1 MLDKNKVVV
10 AMSGGVDSSLTA
22 ALLKKKGYDVI
33 GITMQIWPSE
43 EEPVDDDTN
52 CCSLSAVEDARRVA
66 AKLDIPFYV
75 VNFEDLFKETVISN
89 FKEEYAQGRT
99 PNPCIV
105 CNKEIKFDAFLRKA
119 KELDA
124 YYMATGHYA
133 KIEKDESG
141 KNILKKAND
150 PQKDQSYMLYNLT
163 QEELE
168 HTLFPLAEYK
178 KTETRKLAEEFNLNV
193 HDKPDS
199 QEICFIPD
207 DDYNRFLK
215 ENYPQI
221 INPGPIVD
229 LAGNKLGEH
238 EGLPFYTIGQRRG
251 LGLETHQKRYVV
263 RLDTENNAVVVG
275 DNSDV
280 FSKTLLAEEVNWI
293 TIDDLSE
300 PKTVEAKIRYN
311 SPAKEATV
319 IPEGEEVR
327 VVFDEEQRA
336 ITPGQSVVF
345 YKGDIVVGGGII
357 KE

>member
-22 ALLKKKGYDVI
+22 ALLKKQGYDVI
-33 GITMQIWPSE
+33 GITMRIWPTE
-43 EEPVDDDTN
+43 EDPVDDDTN

-75 VNFEDLFKETVISN
+75 VNFEDLFKKTVIKN
-89 FKEEYAQGRT
+89 FKQEYAQGRT
-99 PNPCIV
+99 PNPCVV

-119 KELDA
+119 KEVDA

-133 KIEKDESG
+133 KIESNQQG
-141 KNILKKAND
+141 RNILKKASD
-150 PQKDQSYMLYNLT
+150 PQKDQTYMLYNLT
-163 QEELE
+163 QEQLE
-168 HTLFPLAEYK
+168 HTLFPLAEYQ
-178 KTETRKLAEEFNLNV
+178 KTETRKLAEEFDLKV

-207 DDYNRFLK
+207 DNYKRFLK
-215 ENYPQI
+215 EHYPDI
-221 INPGPIVD
+221 IQAGPILD
-229 LAGNKLGEH
+229 LDGNKLGEH

-263 RLDTENNAVVVG
+263 RLDKEKNAVIVG

-280 FSKTLLAEEVNWI
+280 FRKKLKAESVNWI
-293 TIDDLSE
+293 AIEKLTA
-300 PKTVEAKIRYN
+300 PKEVEAKIRYN
-311 SPAKEATV
+311 SPAKPAT
-319 IPEGEEVR
+319 IKPEGKEVILE
-327 VVFDEEQRA
+327 FAEEQRA

-345 YKGDIVVGGGII
+345 YDGDIVIGGGVI
-357 KE
+357 KN

>member
-1 MLDKNKVVV
+1 MLDKNRVVV

-22 ALLKKKGYDVI
+22 ALLKKQGYDVI
-33 GITMQIWPSE
+33 GITMRVWPSE

-66 AKLDIPFYV
+66 SKLDIPFYV
-75 VNFEDLFKETVISN
+75 VNFEELFKKTVINN

-99 PNPCIV
+99 PNPCVV
-105 CNKEIKFDAFLRKA
+105 CNKEIKFDAFLRKT

-133 KIEKDESG
+133 KIDRNQEG
-141 KNILKKAND
+141 RHILKKASD
-150 PQKDQSYMLYNLT
+150 PKKDQSYMLYNLT

-168 HTLFPLAEYK
+168 HTLFPLAKYK
-178 KTETRKLAEEFNLNV
+178 KTETRELAEEFDLNV

-207 DDYNRFLK
+207 DDYKRFLK
-215 ENYPQI
+215 EHYPEI
-221 INPGPIVD
+221 ITPGPIVD
-229 LAGNKLGEH
+229 LDGNKLGEH

-263 RLDTENNAVVVG
+263 KLDTENNTLVVG
-275 DNSDV
+275 ENSDV
-280 FSKTLLAEEVNWI
+280 FSKSLIAEDVNWI
-293 TIDDLSE
+293 AIDELSE
-300 PKTVEAKIRYN
+300 AKTVEAKIRYN
-311 SPAKEATV
+311 SPAQEATI
-319 IPEGEEVR
+319 IPQEEEVK
-327 VVFDEEQRA
+327 VEFSQEQRA
-336 ITPGQSVVF
+336 VTPGQSVVF
-345 YKGDIVVGGGII
+345 YDGDIVVGGGII